1 MAKLDGDW
9 YREASINIPHRSGI
23 HIRFR
28 GCGYVSHLH
37 LSLLPHLNPLSRP
50 QSSPFLSSG
59 SGLFRAGA
67 SWKGRLLQSKLRVGE

>member
-1 MAKLDGDW
+1 MVIGIGKHQSIFHID
-9 YREASINIPHRSGI
+9 RASIFDSGDAAMI
-23 HIRFR
+23 
-28 GCGYVSHLH
+28 SHLH